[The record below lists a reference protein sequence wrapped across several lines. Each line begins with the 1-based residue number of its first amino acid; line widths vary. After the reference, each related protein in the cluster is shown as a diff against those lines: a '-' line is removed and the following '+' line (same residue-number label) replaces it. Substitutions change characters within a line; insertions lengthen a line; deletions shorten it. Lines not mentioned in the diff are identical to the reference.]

1 MAIPEFQDAHFG
13 AVNFSTNDENK
24 RPMVSQGEQTR
35 EIQVDCCSTQ
45 TRISATAETQT
56 EQDSER
62 KLDPETI
69 SGFDDWSDIPP
80 GVARFLKRVGGE
92 MEDEL
97 AKSDASQAFIGYAPI
112 EEGGDNEI
120 GLHYTLSCDLSELL
134 SATGVGGTGSSS
146 KPLQATGVDWSPTGS
161 VVAASFGRND
171 IAGWCDSPGAL
182 ATWNIFR
189 RGFADEGDHAPDT
202 ILDHS
207 SCLMCVSCHPLSPAI
222 IAAGSFNGEVVV
234 WDTSRD
240 EPLLATTKIDDLY
253 HREPVTSLSWVH
265 NPRDDDYR
273 LAAVSGDGK
282 LLFWSLRNNLQCP
295 VEGYRVPAEGADS
308 GRDGTRSRRSSA
320 RGRTAGCTTLSFLR
334 EGRHVTSAVIG
345 TEGGAVV
352 KCRLATSSKGT
363 ADQSKSMRWSSEAD
377 EALSRVPTK
386 HQREVVRDVEK
397 AARAN
402 RGAEVDLPAVFRARL
417 ESSLLYP
424 SPGLFR
430 MEKHHG
436 PVHSI
441 DCSPFHRQGA
451 ALLLSS
457 GADGSARL
465 YNTLQSRAV
474 LTFEPSN
481 SNLMDVR
488 WSKARPLVFAAVA
501 EDGGIFIYD
510 LLQSPVIPVAS
521 ARLPR
526 GDAVFHPRSRL
537 VDVNDKGGVGAAYSV
552 SFNPRQRDLLATG
565 DSRGRVIVWRMSWRL
580 ANKRPG
586 EDAGLERL
594 FKGSVG
600 DDGHE
605 DEDGQAN

>member
-1 MAIPEFQDAHFG
+1 
-13 AVNFSTNDENK
+13 
-24 RPMVSQGEQTR
+24 
-35 EIQVDCCSTQ
+35 
-45 TRISATAETQT
+45 
-56 EQDSER
+56 
-62 KLDPETI
+62 
-69 SGFDDWSDIPP
+69 
-80 GVARFLKRVGGE
+80 
-92 MEDEL
+92 
-97 AKSDASQAFIGYAPI
+97 
-112 EEGGDNEI
+112 
-120 GLHYTLSCDLSELL
+120 
-134 SATGVGGTGSSS
+134 
-146 KPLQATGVDWSPTGS
+146 
-161 VVAASFGRND
+161 
-171 IAGWCDSPGAL
+171 
-182 ATWNIFR
+182 
-189 RGFADEGDHAPDT
+189 
-202 ILDHS
+202 
-207 SCLMCVSCHPLSPAI
+207 
-222 IAAGSFNGEVVV
+222 
-234 WDTSRD
+234 
-240 EPLLATTKIDDLY
+240 
-253 HREPVTSLSWVH
+253 
-265 NPRDDDYR
+265 
-273 LAAVSGDGK
+273 
-282 LLFWSLRNNLQCP
+282 
-295 VEGYRVPAEGADS
+295 
-308 GRDGTRSRRSSA
+308 
-320 RGRTAGCTTLSFLR
+320 
-334 EGRHVTSAVIG
+334 
-345 TEGGAVV
+345 
-352 KCRLATSSKGT
+352 
-363 ADQSKSMRWSSEAD
+363 MRWSSEAD

-521 ARLPR
+521 AQLPR

-537 VDVNDKGGVGAAYSV
+537 VDVNDKGAVGAAYSV

-600 DDGHE
+600 DDGQE
-605 DEDGQAN
+605 DEDDQAN